1 MAILKKKL
9 IEFEFCR
16 CWLHVE
22 EVEELTRAAL
32 KRPPLVAEVV
42 IVCLLSC
49 SSILVAVHVVAFV
62 VVTGSCTASGDDGE
76 NRFSICAIWAWQLQ
90 IAHFFDA
97 GRFLYVI
104 VTFIS
109 AMAGQSWGHWSAD

>member
-1 MAILKKKL
+1 MAILKKKR

-22 EVEELTRAAL
+22 GVEELTRAAL

-62 VVTGSCTASGDDGE
+62 VVTGSCTAVAMTAKIDFQFAPFGHGSSKSRTFLMLVG
-76 NRFSICAIWAWQLQ
+76 FS
-90 IAHFFDA
+90 
-97 GRFLYVI
+97 
-104 VTFIS
+104 
-109 AMAGQSWGHWSAD
+109 M